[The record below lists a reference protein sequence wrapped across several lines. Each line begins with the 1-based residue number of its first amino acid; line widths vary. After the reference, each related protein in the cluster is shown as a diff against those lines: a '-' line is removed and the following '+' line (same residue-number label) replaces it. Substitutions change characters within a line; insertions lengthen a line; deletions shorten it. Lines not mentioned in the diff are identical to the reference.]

1 MEVLFMIMRVISVLG
16 LCVLIGAC
24 GTTPEERGISGAGI
38 GAGAGAIVGA
48 VTGLSVVEG
57 AVLGAVAGGLT
68 GALTK
73 EESVNLGEPAWKQ
86 GSNQPSSQTTTAY
99 QTPVSGEKSTVIGIQ
114 KGLLDLGYNPG
125 PVDGVNGPKTQKA
138 IRQYQAD
145 HGLIVDGQA
154 TPALMDHI
162 SQKSS

>member
-1 MEVLFMIMRVISVLG
+1 MMRIFSIIS
-16 LCVLIGAC
+16 LCLLISAC

-48 VTGLSVVEG
+48 VTGLSVIEG

-86 GSNQPSSQTTTAY
+86 GSNQATPSTTTAAY
-99 QTPVSGEKSTVIGIQ
+99 QSPASGSKSTVMEIQ
-114 KGLLDLGYNPG
+114 RGLQNLGYNPG
-125 PVDGVNGPKTQKA
+125 PIDGINGPKTREA
-138 IRQYQAD
+138 IRLYQKD
-145 HGLIVDGQA
+145 HGLLVDGQP
-154 TPALMDHI
+154 TPALMEHI
-162 SQKSS
+162 NQRSS

>member
-1 MEVLFMIMRVISVLG
+1 MIMRYMPVVG
-16 LCVLIGAC
+16 LCVLISAC

-73 EESVNLGEPAWKQ
+73 EESVNLGEPVWKQ
-86 GSNQPSSQTTTAY
+86 SSNQSSSHTTTAY
-99 QTPVSGEKSTVIGIQ
+99 QTPVSGDKSTVIGIQ
-114 KGLLDLGYNPG
+114 RGLLNLGYIPG
-125 PVDGVNGPKTQKA
+125 PIDGINGPKTQKA
-138 IRQYQAD
+138 IRQYQQD

-162 SQKSS
+162 GRKAG